1 MFKEEDKS
9 SFPYW
14 FAHWCAYNMTALVH
28 NGWKFKYLFHDAEK
42 PYMRLF
48 MPYVKVRVKH
58 RKMNRHHPE
67 WLNYRLGKYETPT
80 PKQVKRLLK
89 RFDFEAAIVDW
100 ECSRFTK
107 PKVLTA
113 RQEFERLTDETNN
126 NPFFQR
132 YPFIFL
138 YCKEEFKEGLINA
151 MKKLGL
157 YE

>member
-80 PKQVKRLLK
+80 PKQV
-89 RFDFEAAIVDW
+89 
-100 ECSRFTK
+100 
-107 PKVLTA
+107 
-113 RQEFERLTDETNN
+113 
-126 NPFFQR
+126 NPS
-132 YPFIFL
+132 
-138 YCKEEFKEGLINA
+138 LINISFTGSITSFITF
-151 MKKLGL
+151 LGI
-157 YE
+157 